1 MTGPQFFE
9 TRMGRQFYEGTMT
22 RLVEAIDRFTDAQAQ
37 AALRFNDQNLA
48 DLAFM
53 DNMDNPTL
61 KEELVKRVQL
71 IEQLRG
77 HRDALL
83 DQLVINHPPSPDTV
97 SCEVAN
103 ET

>member
-1 MTGPQFFE
+1 MIGPQFFE
-9 TRMGRQFYEGTMT
+9 TRMGRQFYEGTMP
-22 RLVEAIDRFTDAQAQ
+22 RLVKAIEGLADTQAQ
-37 AALRFNDQNLA
+37 NLT

-53 DNMDNPTL
+53 DNMDNTTL

-71 IEQLRG
+71 IEQLRA

-83 DQLVINHPPSPDTV
+83 DQLAINHPPSPDTV
-97 SCEVAN
+97 LCEMAN